1 MSIEVKIDTDSV
13 IKRID
18 AMRIKIAH
26 MKRIDIGQELS
37 EWQVEDMHRH
47 RPFTMRRRAAGEAS
61 TKIRPHSLLEML
73 KSEGVAL
80 SLKERRHLLTGVRR
94 NLKRP
99 RMHKRHR
106 PLVLREHRHWSMR
119 PILRQELIDRLID
132 RVGQMVHEKLT
143 WGHGS

>member
-1 MSIEVKIDTDSV
+1 MSIEVKIDTEPV

-18 AMRIKIAH
+18 AMRQKIAH
-26 MKRIDIGQELS
+26 MKRVDIGAELS
-37 EWQVEDMHRH
+37 AWQVENMHRH
-47 RPFTMRRRAAGEAS
+47 RPFTMRNRGQGSAA

-73 KSEGVAL
+73 KSEGVSL

-94 NLKRP
+94 HLKRP

-106 PLVLREHRHWSMR
+106 PLVYREHRHWSTR
-119 PILRQELIDRLID
+119 PILRQALEDQLFE
-132 RVGQMVHEKLT
+132 RVINMVQEKLT